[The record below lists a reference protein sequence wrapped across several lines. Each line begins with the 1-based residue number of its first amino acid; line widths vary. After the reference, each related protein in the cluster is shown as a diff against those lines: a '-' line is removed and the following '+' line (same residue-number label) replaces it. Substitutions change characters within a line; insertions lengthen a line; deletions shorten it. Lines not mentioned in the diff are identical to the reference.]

1 MQFQEKKCFLFIHV
15 WKCPYTLNCTCW
27 SSRLVL
33 LFLFY
38 FFWFCYL
45 HTLSLTETNR
55 GLELNIITVNRYINT
70 SPCFNC
76 IFSLACFCFDTN
88 ILRKFSCLVCTWFQ
102 YRLCKFKWHDKLH
115 LNSHPIKNLLTF
127 VSGWPNEILQFL
139 PSLKL
144 GNSIPS
150 T

>member
-33 LFLFY
+33 LFLLLLFLVLLLTY
-38 FFWFCYL
+38 PISYRNKQRFGIKYNYCKQIYKYL
-45 HTLSLTETNR
+45 S
-55 GLELNIITVNRYINT
+55 
-70 SPCFNC
+70 SFNC
-76 IFSLACFCFDTN
+76 IYSLACFCFDTN

-127 VSGWPNEILQFL
+127 VSGWPSEILQFL